1 MVKLIETWG
10 SDERVASVAALSY
23 GKSEVKDVKKLINKL
38 LKLGHTSVFEFAGA
52 TFYIET
58 SIIVQRQWMRHR
70 HLSYLEQSLR
80 YVKSSESKFC
90 IDQSRFK
97 NEESAKI
104 AMQAVNS
111 SIEAYRQLL
120 SNGVSAEVARS
131 VLPLGF
137 STKFYASGNL
147 RAWLH
152 FLKLRLAANAQEEIR
167 AEAIQVLEL
176 LRDKFPITIEA
187 FENEEV
193 AI

>member
-10 SDERVASVAALSY
+10 SDELVASVAALSY

-90 IDQSRFK
+90 IEQSRFK

-176 LRDKFPITIEA
+176 LRDKFPITIES
-187 FENEEV
+187 FEKEEV
-193 AI
+193 LV

>member
-10 SDERVASVAALSY
+10 SDERVANVAALSY
-23 GKSEVKDVKKLINKL
+23 GKESADTERLINKL
-38 LKLGHTSVFEFAGA
+38 LKLGHTSPFEFAGA
-52 TFYIET
+52 TFYVET

-90 IDQSRFK
+90 IEQSRFK

-187 FENEEV
+187 FEKEEV

>member
-10 SDERVASVAALSY
+10 SDELVASVAALSY

-52 TFYIET
+52 TFYVET

-90 IDQSRFK
+90 IEQSRFK

-187 FENEEV
+187 FEKEEV